1 MKKAKS
7 AVRQVGKATKNVLLL
22 LDIEI
27 GPGRQRLVGIFRNMR
42 QAALNWNIKLISS
55 SSPVP
60 SSSTA
65 ADGIIAVE
73 DSSTRAI
80 LQNRIGHT
88 PVIALDAMESIFL
101 GDTANIVRINVDDE
115 AIGRMAGEHLVSR
128 GRLRALAYVP
138 DPQNNHWSDIRCL
151 SLEQEAQKR
160 RIAFHRFDNA
170 DDRLS
175 DWLRTLP
182 LPSGILAANHRRAVD
197 VIEASHA
204 AGLNIPQQLI
214 VVGVDNEEIFCDY
227 AKPTISCVDLDFE
240 KEGFMAATELDALMK
255 AKRPRPMKSLLLPP
269 LRIIERES
277 TATVVPASLIVE
289 RALAFIRENAASG
302 IKVEDVVK
310 EMRVSRRLADL
321 RFGQLQGETINDC
334 IRRHQLER
342 VTRLLTSTELPIKDI
357 SKRCGFRSDKY
368 LKRLFLQ
375 KFGMTM
381 RTYRKNRKG

>member
-1 MKKAKS
+1 MKQGRT

-22 LDIEI
+22 LDIEVVS
-27 GPGRQRLVGIFRNMR
+27 GRQRLVGIFRYMR

-60 SSSTA
+60 SSSMMP
-65 ADGIIAVE
+65 DGIIAVE
-73 DSSTRAI
+73 DSPTDTI
-80 LQNRIGHT
+80 LKNRICFT
-88 PVIALDAMESIFL
+88 PFIALDAVDSLFQSN
-101 GDTANIVRINVDDE
+101 TANIVRINVDDA
-115 AIGRMAGEHLVSR
+115 AIGRMAGEHLITR
-128 GRLRALAYVP
+128 GRLRALAFVP
-138 DPQNNHWSDIRCL
+138 DLRNNYWSDARCL
-151 SLEQEAQKR
+151 SIKQEARKR
-160 RIAFHRFDNA
+160 GIDFRRFNNA
-170 DDRLS
+170 DGELS

-182 LPSGILAANHRRAVD
+182 LPSGIMAANYRRAVD

-240 KEGFMAATELDALMK
+240 KEGFMAAAELDALMK
-255 AKRPRPMKSLLLPP
+255 AKRPRPLKSLLLPP

-277 TATVVPASLIVE
+277 TATVVPATLIVE

-357 SKRCGFRSDKY
+357 TKRSGFRSDKY

-381 RTYRKNRKG
+381 RDYRKTQR